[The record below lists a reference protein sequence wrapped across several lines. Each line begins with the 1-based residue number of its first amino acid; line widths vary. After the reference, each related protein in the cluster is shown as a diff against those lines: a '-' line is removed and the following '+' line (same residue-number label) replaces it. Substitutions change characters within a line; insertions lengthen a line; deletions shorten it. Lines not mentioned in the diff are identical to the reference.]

1 PEAKWK
7 TAEVLYTVRN
17 YPKPADAPLLRWI
30 QINSAGMGRVLR
42 EDISKAEDVAITSAS
57 GIHVTQIANY
67 CLMMILAFHY
77 KLPTMLDFQRQG
89 KWADN
94 QYEIFRPSDLKG
106 KTLGLVGYGSIA
118 RETARLAQAFGMN
131 VLATKRD
138 AMTVKES
145 DTDYSPEGTG
155 DPDGVIPE
163 RIYPG
168 EALATMAPEC
178 DYIVLTVPMTEQTR
192 HMVNERVLNA
202 MKETAVLVN
211 IARGGVVDEKA
222 MIKALTEGTI
232 HGAALDVF
240 EQEPLPED
248 SPLWGMDNVIISPHV
263 SGNTDDY
270 HEKAAELFIANLK
283 RYLDKKP
290 LYNQLN
296 REAGY

>member
-1 PEAKWK
+1 
-7 TAEVLYTVRN
+7 
-17 YPKPADAPLLRWI
+17 
-30 QINSAGMGRVLR
+30 
-42 EDISKAEDVAITSAS
+42 
-57 GIHVTQIANY
+57 
-67 CLMMILAFHY
+67 
-77 KLPTMLDFQRQG
+77 
-89 KWADN
+89 
-94 QYEIFRPSDLKG
+94 
-106 KTLGLVGYGSIA
+106 
-118 RETARLAQAFGMN
+118 LAQAFGMN